1 MYAFLSDEWMAAAR
15 EIRARYEDQLPEITV
30 SVRVNQVITDV
41 PFGDGMVLAYIDTSE
56 GSMVFELGEL
66 DEPDAVVVTDYD
78 TARAMLVERDPA
90 VLMQSMMQGRVQLQ
104 GDMMKLLAAMQ
115 AQAAPTEL
123 AEQVAVEIASITA

>member
-1 MYAFLSDEWMAAAR
+1 MYAFLSDEWMEAAR
-15 EIRARYEDQLPEITV
+15 AIRARYEDQLPEVTV

-41 PFGDGMVLAYIDTSE
+41 PFGDGMILAYIDTSA

-66 DEPDAVVVTDYD
+66 DEPDAVIMTDYD

-123 AEQVAVEIASITA
+123 AEQVAVEIAAITA

>member
-1 MYAFLSDEWMAAAR
+1 MYAFLSDEWMEAAR
-15 EIRARYEDQLPEITV
+15 SIRARYEAELPEITV

-41 PFGDGMVLAYIDTSE
+41 PFGEGMILAYIDTSA

-66 DEPDAVVVTDYD
+66 DEPDAVVMTDYH

-123 AEQVAVEIASITA
+123 AEQVAGEIAAITA

>member
-1 MYAFLSDEWMAAAR
+1 MYAFLSDEWMEAAR

-41 PFGDGMVLAYIDTSE
+41 PFGEGMILAYIDTSA

-66 DEPDAVVVTDYD
+66 DEPDAVIMTDYD

-115 AQAAPTEL
+115 AQTAPTDL
-123 AEQVAVEIASITA
+123 AEQVAVEIAAITA

>member
-1 MYAFLSDEWMAAAR
+1 MYAFLSDEWMEAAR

-41 PFGDGMVLAYIDTSE
+41 PFGEGMILAYIDTSA

-66 DEPDAVVVTDYD
+66 DEPDAVIMTDYD

-123 AEQVAVEIASITA
+123 AEQVAVEIAAITA

>member
-1 MYAFLSDEWMAAAR
+1 MYAFLSDEWMDAAR
-15 EIRARYEDQLPEITV
+15 EIRARYEGELPEITV

-41 PFGDGMVLAYIDTSE
+41 PFGEGMITAYIDTSA

-66 DEPDAVVVTDYD
+66 DEPDAIIMTDYD

-123 AEQVAVEIASITA
+123 AEQVATEIAAITA